1 MFWCPRYY
9 FIFELLSVWEPDH
22 IITIHENVA
31 ALVPIQVE
39 AKLFGN
45 PFLNLFADAIK
56 SATVLENS
64 VIHFF

>member
-1 MFWCPRYY
+1 
-9 FIFELLSVWEPDH
+9 LSVWEPDH

-45 PFLNLFADAIK
+45 PKPNLFADAIK
-56 SATVLENS
+56 SAIREQCHPL
-64 VIHFF
+64 F